1 MKLSLPTK
9 RGARRL
15 FGLPSWAGAGN
26 SGWRSA
32 LKKTLALAGIGA
44 LALMGLAAPAYADHQ
59 DENPVENEK
68 SVTLCHRTG
77 AEGNPYVKITVNY
90 HSITGTNGHDGHNLV
105 GNGPV
110 GDIIPPFQIEE
121 VSYAGKNWDS
131 VGQAIYDAGCVVPVP
146 TQTVT
151 TPPPTTTPPTTPPAT
166 TPPPTQKVHK
176 VTLCHRT
183 GSATNPYLM
192 ITVDYHAFIQEGH
205 DGHDQVGNGP
215 VGDIIPPF
223 SFDDGA
229 ISYEGKNWTAE
240 GQAIFNNNCV
250 IPTPT
255 VTTTVPGPVTT
266 VPGPVTTVPGA
277 VVVKP
282 GPGVVVK
289 TAPPAAGAARGF
301 NSQTAAGESEVMGNT
316 ALISGIALLAGAAG
330 LALYRRQAS
339 RSH

>member
-1 MKLSLPTK
+1 M
-9 RGARRL
+9 
-15 FGLPSWAGAGN
+15 
-26 SGWRSA
+26 
-32 LKKTLALAGIGA
+32 
-44 LALMGLAAPAYADHQ
+44 
-59 DENPVENEK
+59 
-68 SVTLCHRTG
+68 
-77 AEGNPYVKITVNY
+77 
-90 HSITGTNGHDGHNLV
+90 
-105 GNGPV
+105 
-110 GDIIPPFQIEE
+110 IPPFEYE
-121 VSYAGKNWDS
+121 GGSFAGKNYEN
-131 VGQAIYDAGCVVPVP
+131 GGAAFIANGCVVPVP

-151 TPPPTTTPPTTPPAT
+151 TPPPTTPPAT

-250 IPTPT
+250 IPAPT
-255 VTTTVPGPVTT
+255 VTTT

>member
-1 MKLSLPTK
+1 M
-9 RGARRL
+9 
-15 FGLPSWAGAGN
+15 
-26 SGWRSA
+26 
-32 LKKTLALAGIGA
+32 KKTLALAGIGA

-59 DENPVENEK
+59 PEHADKKVGI
-68 SVTLCHRTG
+68 CHRTG
-77 AEGNPYVKITVNY
+77 DNDHYEFLQIDY
-90 HSITGTNGHDGHNLV
+90 HAVVAAHGDHNHV
-105 GNGPV
+105 GNGPD
-110 GDIIPPFQIEE
+110 GDIIPAFTIGDT
-121 VSYAGKNWDS
+121 SYGGKNLDN
-131 VGQAIYDAGCVVPVP
+131 GGAEILANGCVVP
-146 TQTVT
+146 TDTVT
-151 TPPPTTTPPTTPPAT
+151 TPPATTPPAT
-166 TPPPTQKVHK
+166 TPPPTQKAHK

-183 GSATNPYLM
+183 GSATNPYEV
-192 ITVDYHAFIQEGH
+192 ITVDYHAITQEGH

-215 VGDIIPPF
+215 LGDIIPPF

-229 ISYEGKNWTAE
+229 ITYEGKNWTAE

-316 ALISGIALLAGAAG
+316 ALVSGIALLAGAAG